1 MRIEFAAGAAA
12 LAFMAGAT
20 DAAAQIEMNS
30 DQPIDVQ
37 GDAGE
42 TIDNVMTLTGNV
54 SVVQGE
60 SMLRSDK
67 LVAKL
72 TDDSTFETIEVT
84 GSVRYWNGKEAIASD
99 SAFYDAGARTI
110 TFSRNVIITQGETV
124 ITGGKLVYW
133 LDNGRIKLD
142 AAEGGRVRGIF
153 HTKAGSRP
161 QL

>member
-1 MRIEFAAGAAA
+1 MNPRTLVCAAA
-12 LAFMAGAT
+12 LAF
-20 DAAAQIEMNS
+20 AAANPAAGQIEMNS
-30 DQPIDVQ
+30 DEPIDVQ

-42 TIDNVMTLTGNV
+42 TLDNVMTLTGNV

-67 LVAKL
+67 LIARL
-72 TDDSTFETIEVT
+72 SDENTFETIEVA

-110 TFSRNVIITQGETV
+110 TFTNNVVITQGETV
-124 ITGGKLVYW
+124 ITGGNLVYW
-133 LDNGRIKLD
+133 LDTGRIKLD
-142 AAEGGRVRGIF
+142 AANGGRVRGIF